1 MVIDS
6 ERVIHLFIYHADVVA
21 MKHMSDSIVLPI
33 YKSSVNR
40 CRLYSFWKF
49 VFSMREYV
57 YRGPPLVV
65 FLLTRAGAIGEKR
78 ILERIE
84 SCVWWISS

>member
-1 MVIDS
+1 
-6 ERVIHLFIYHADVVA
+6 
-21 MKHMSDSIVLPI
+21 MSDSIVLPI

-49 VFSMREYV
+49 GFSMQEYV

-78 ILERIE
+78 TPLRELRVAYGGFLDDRK
-84 SCVWWISS
+84 SLSVKTARR